1 MSDRRSINWR
11 RAARAA
17 LGRSLRVTGWLLND
31 AGRLLR
37 SAGGF
42 VQALG
47 HRLKPER
54 PNTRRE

>member
-17 LGRSLRVTGWLLND
+17 LGRSLRATGWLLSHT
-31 AGRLLR
+31 GRLLR

-47 HRLKPER
+47 NRLKPAR